1 MIQVFCG
8 KRGSGKS
15 KNLIAMAN
23 ECVDKVNGNVVYIDD
38 DKRPMLELDRRI
50 RFISTD
56 DFNLANC
63 NNIYGFLCG
72 MLSEDYDIEAIFIDG
87 LFNIVSGNV
96 SDAAH
101 LFLELEKLSE
111 KFDLKIY
118 ININSE
124 CEEVPEF
131 IKKYAA

>member
-8 KRGSGKS
+8 KRGTGKS

-23 ECVDKVNGNVVYIDD
+23 ECVNNIKGNVVYIDD

-50 RFISTD
+50 RFVSTD
-56 DFNLANC
+56 DFNLTNA

-87 LFNIVSGNV
+87 LFNIVSGNA

-101 LFLELEKLSE
+101 LFLELEKLST
-111 KFDLKIY
+111 KFDLRIY
-118 ININSE
+118 ININSD

>member
-8 KRGSGKS
+8 KRGTGKS

-23 ECVDKVNGNVVYIDD
+23 ECVNKIDGNVVYIDD

-50 RFISTD
+50 RFVSTD
-56 DFNLANC
+56 EFNLTNC

-101 LFLELEKLSE
+101 LFW
-111 KFDLKIY
+111 
-118 ININSE
+118 N
-124 CEEVPEF
+124 
-131 IKKYAA
+131 